1 MLAVVHDGRLLVG
14 AQLLLLI
21 LSQVHFQASD
31 EWDRLQ
37 GNFRDKGLLLFVFIH
52 YPFSYIY
59 MVRKYMR
66 FCKTKQTR
74 NLRVL
79 VIFVKITLF

>member
-1 MLAVVHDGRLLVG
+1 MMGRLLVG

-21 LSQVHFQASD
+21 LSQVHFQTSD
-31 EWDRLQ
+31 EWDRRQ

-59 MVRKYMR
+59 MVRKYKR